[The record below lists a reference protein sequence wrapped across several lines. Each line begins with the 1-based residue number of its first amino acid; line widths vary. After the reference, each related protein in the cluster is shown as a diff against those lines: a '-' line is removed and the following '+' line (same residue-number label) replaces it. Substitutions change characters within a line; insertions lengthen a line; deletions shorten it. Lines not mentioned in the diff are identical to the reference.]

1 MKEEV
6 LSLVHAL
13 CRPGEDDGALEV
25 FCQAAC
31 SRLDS
36 LLAEG
41 VTAEDCWDLYLP
53 AAAWLTMDMLRDSR
67 NWEGVTSLSAGDMTV
82 HTERTGGL
90 EERAMAVMAP
100 YLKDRSF
107 VFQGVK
113 G

>member
-25 FCQAAC
+25 LCEAAC
-31 SRLDS
+31 ARLDG

-41 VTAEDCWDLYLP
+41 VTAEDCCELYLP
-53 AAAWLTMDMLRDSR
+53 AAAWLVMDMLRGSR

-82 HTERTGGL
+82 RREQGAGTLERQ
-90 EERAMAVMAP
+90 AMTIMAP
-100 YLKDRSF
+100 YLRDRNF
-107 VFQGVK
+107 VFRGVK
-113 G
+113 